1 MTALNFSAVCFD
13 MDGVLIQSRA
23 VIERAWTDVAYDYGI
38 TVSEEFIHHHIHGR
52 PGEYTLKMLF
62 GEFNTEHRCIIK
74 KQVDAAEESAPCALV
89 PGVAILIAQLQECG
103 VPLAL
108 VTSSWPQRIEN
119 VLRQHGLEKSFDCVV
134 SREDVTNGKP
144 APDCYELA
152 AKKLDRNTCQCLVFE
167 DSSSG
172 VRSAVSSGALCLGI
186 GGDTSLLIDGAAA
199 VYLDFNMLPVVSCMM
214 NTHSF
219 DGRGLILGTHVS
231 RSLL

>member
-1 MTALNFSAVCFD
+1 MTAQNFSAVCFD
-13 MDGVLIQSRA
+13 MDGVLIHSRNA
-23 VIERAWTDVAYDYGI
+23 IERAWTDVAYDYGI
-38 TVSEEFIHHHIHGR
+38 NVSKEFIHHHIHGR

-62 GEFNTEHRCIIK
+62 GEFNNEQRGIIK
-74 KQVDAAEESAPCALV
+74 KQVDAAEESAPCALM
-89 PGVAILIAQLQECG
+89 PGVAILIAHLHECG

-119 VLRQHGLEKSFDCVV
+119 VLRQHGLGKFFDCVV
-134 SREDVTNGKP
+134 SREDVKNGKP

-152 AKKLDRNTCQCLVFE
+152 AQKLARKTHQCLVFE

-186 GGDTSLLIDGAAA
+186 GGETSLLADGAAA
-199 VYLDFNMLPVVSCMM
+199 VYADFNILPVASSST